1 MSLVGLEGAEL
12 VVDGVV
18 IGRMGVVAT
27 GHGSAG

>member
-1 MSLVGLEGAEL
+1 MSLVELEGAEL